1 MQNNC
6 LSQKFRWKY
15 LSKIK
20 KREMD
25 EKNNYKKKSE
35 KNLPAE
41 IMLAVSVFLKRMS
54 GRILREPSNYLAIF
68 MLLLWLKSG
77 LILRKIFTFTE
88 CVNFR
93 RQNVTCFVKWL
104 SQYWQFKR
112 KVSIEFFVGI
122 FIKKWYFTWAR
133 RKNLLL
139 PKDKK

>member
-1 MQNNC
+1 
-6 LSQKFRWKY
+6 
-15 LSKIK
+15 
-20 KREMD
+20 MD
-25 EKNNYKKKSE
+25 EKNNYKKESE
-35 KNLPAE
+35 KNLPAK

-68 MLLLWLKSG
+68 MLLLWLKSD
-77 LILRKIFTFTE
+77 LTLRKIFMFTE

-112 KVSIEFFVGI
+112 KVSIEFFVGR

-139 PKDKK
+139 PKDKKEPTLSKGIKGIH